1 MFTRHVVTS
10 ETSHALFALRSVLN
24 HLNHLNRLA
33 LMPLLAA
40 TAPAWAATLIVTH
53 SNNSGAGSLRALRR
67 GLGAAWRCLVLLA
80 VMASLAPAQ
89 AAAPYVVQ
97 SNGTVINTSNGLVW
111 DQCSFGQSGSTC
123 TGTANQYLFGMFSNP
138 ASHKGYTDWRVPN
151 KAELLSLV
159 VAGPMPT
166 IDTTAFPGTLY
177 GVSDFY
183 WTSEYFA
190 PDPST
195 YAVFV
200 TFRFGNEGQ
209 AGFFDP
215 GYIRLVRSG
224 LPFASSGT
232 APLVST
238 VALSNIPSTSATLN
252 ATSSAAGTGYW
263 LAVPHGSA
271 APTARQVVDGA
282 TYGSV
287 STVLGGSAPMLAATP
302 KAFNITGLVA
312 GTAYDVYF
320 VAVDANLNASAVSGP
335 VKTNQTITAIATPPN
350 IAFNGTSALSTTGGS
365 GTGAVSFAVTT
376 GNTFCS
382 ITGSTLAGTGVG
394 TCTVTATKAA
404 DANYNAATATE
415 SVTVGKAAQAI
426 SFTSTAPASPTVGG
440 ASYTVTA
447 TGGGSG
453 NPVTFSIDAASTAG
467 ACAIASGVVS
477 FTGAGSCI
485 VDANQVGNGNYNAAP
500 QAQQSLTVGQGNQT
514 ALTAIANPA
523 NIAFNATSALSTTG
537 GTGAGAVSY
546 AVTAGGPFCSITG
559 STLTGTGVGTCTVTA
574 TKAADANYNA
584 TTATVNVSVGLAH
597 QAALIGVATP
607 ANIVFNATSALS
619 TTGGSGTGAV
629 SYAVTAGN
637 AFCAVAGSTLTGT
650 GVGTCTVTATKAA
663 DANYNAT
670 TATVNVTVAKAA
682 TTTSLSPPTSI
693 TLGQSVSVTA
703 SVSVTPPGSGTATGT
718 VTISDGGTGAGDSCT
733 ITLPA
738 TSCALTPSTAGNK
751 TLTVTYSGD
760 GNFVASGTSGSLAV
774 DTNATLIA
782 LSSSPNPSKAGQS
795 VQLTAT
801 VIVLPPAS
809 SVGIVGLKRAGDAAN
824 ATAVPTGSVTFS
836 DGAMVLGTAPLNG
849 AGVATLTTTMWA
861 QGVHMLTAQYSG
873 DSNSAVAVI
882 TAAQQVDPVP
892 PVPVSGWILAMLAA
906 LLAMTGARLG
916 VVRQKRIGL

>member
-24 HLNHLNRLA
+24 HLNRLA

-40 TAPAWAATLIVTH
+40 AAPAWAATLIVTH

-404 DANYNAATATE
+404 DANYNA
-415 SVTVGKAAQAI
+415 
-426 SFTSTAPASPTVGG
+426 
-440 ASYTVTA
+440 
-447 TGGGSG
+447 
-453 NPVTFSIDAASTAG
+453 
-467 ACAIASGVVS
+467 
-477 FTGAGSCI
+477 
-485 VDANQVGNGNYNAAP
+485 
-500 QAQQSLTVGQGNQT
+500 
-514 ALTAIANPA
+514 
-523 NIAFNATSALSTTG
+523 
-537 GTGAGAVSY
+537 
-546 AVTAGGPFCSITG
+546 
-559 STLTGTGVGTCTVTA
+559 
-574 TKAADANYNA
+574 
-584 TTATVNVSVGLAH
+584 
-597 QAALIGVATP
+597 
-607 ANIVFNATSALS
+607 
-619 TTGGSGTGAV
+619 
-629 SYAVTAGN
+629 
-637 AFCAVAGSTLTGT
+637 
-650 GVGTCTVTATKAA
+650 
-663 DANYNAT
+663 T